1 MPVDKE
7 FYVSEE
13 VQTYIN
19 QLAAKGAETED
30 AWNTLF
36 DDYKKAY
43 PELAAQYE
51 KDMNGFIDVEALDA
65 KDFWTYDEKPN
76 ATRATSGQV
85 IQKLVKIIPNLF
97 GGSADLAPSTKTW
110 MNDQGEFSKDN
121 YAGKNIHFGVR
132 ELSMTAMGNGL
143 AIHGGL
149 VAFTSTFFVFSDYMK
164 PMIRLAALMGLPHT
178 FVLTHDSIGVG
189 EDGPTHQPI
198 EQLASLRTIPNLV
211 TFRPADA
218 KEVAAGWY
226 FAVTNKK
233 QPTALILTRQN
244 VGFYEKSGKDA
255 LKGGYILIDSEKA
268 TPDVI
273 LMASGSEVG
282 QIVEAAE
289 MLKKDGIDARVVSM
303 PSMELF
309 NAQSDEYK
317 ESVLPKDVR
326 KRVAMEAARTF
337 GWCQYVGLDG
347 KVIGLD
353 RFGASAPGEKVYEEL
368 GMTAQAVVEAV
379 KAL

>member
-1 MPVDKE
+1 
-7 FYVSEE
+7 
-13 VQTYIN
+13 
-19 QLAAKGAETED
+19 
-30 AWNTLF
+30 
-36 DDYKKAY
+36 
-43 PELAAQYE
+43 
-51 KDMNGFIDVEALDA
+51 
-65 KDFWTYDEKPN
+65 
-76 ATRATSGQV
+76 
-85 IQKLVKIIPNLF
+85 
-97 GGSADLAPSTKTW
+97 
-110 MNDQGEFSKDN
+110 
-121 YAGKNIHFGVR
+121 
-132 ELSMTAMGNGL
+132 
-143 AIHGGL
+143 
-149 VAFTSTFFVFSDYMK
+149 
-164 PMIRLAALMGLPHT
+164 MIRLAALMGLPHT